1 MAKALNDIVKRLAE
15 LRLSQPLNDFSD
27 PTFKSTIHSLVKSFK
42 INGDDD
48 FALEV
53 LIAHEVLFIK
63 QGKRVNNYHD
73 REDLIILLIEEFYQ
87 VLHDFDPNIS
97 SFSNLLSKRLGWRAG
112 KYFERDKLEGFV
124 LLDTV
129 DYEPNPS
136 PEEPTDVIM
145 SYQAHKMLDYLTPKE
160 RCYVEDVIIS
170 GLSMS
175 EFRNKHSMS
184 PSYARM
190 TKMRALEK
198 LREAHTEV
206 YKDGIL

>member
-1 MAKALNDIVKRLAE
+1 MNDIVKRFAE
-15 LRLSQPLNDFSD
+15 LRLSKPLNDFSD
-27 PTFKSTIHSLVKSFK
+27 PTFKSTIHSLVKSFQ

-112 KYFERDKLEGFV
+112 KYFERDMLDSVV

-129 DYEPNPS
+129 DYEPNPA
-136 PEEPTDVIM
+136 PEESTDTVM

-175 EFRNKHSMS
+175 EFRNKYNIKPDS
-184 PSYARM
+184 AR
-190 TKMRALEK
+190 KIKSRALEK
-198 LREAHTEV
+198 LNYAHTEV
-206 YKDGIL
+206 YKDGLL